1 MHNSESI
8 CSICGK
14 QSANAKS
21 FLQHLSSKRHKD
33 AAAAGLSNSNNR
45 IVTPLKRLHSENIS
59 QFETTQHRQQQNIG
73 NSLVGVSLDSMP
85 LRLADSRASIMEEQ
99 MTDHETD
106 NFIAESD
113 PDAFNTIVNESIPTL
128 LANEDSLLSES
139 VGLRTGQIP
148 LIQHS
153 TLHGSNFSLLNQTI
167 EPSVFDATAN
177 LKYPPYHPFDNQPS
191 QDFMLHLVS
200 KFPSVSNPVWN
211 AVLSFIQKNAMELK
225 LPTSVE
231 SGMNLL
237 NSDDRY
243 IGAGK
248 YQKQSVGNSPDGG
261 KEIFFHYRNIL
272 DCGMELLQKYYPDM
286 AFTSDSAIVGNEK
299 MYGEYNTGNWWEA
312 QVRSLPPGAKLLAF
326 EVYSDATELDG
337 GHKTSGHPIY
347 MSLCNIPRQQRNKP
361 ESKVA
366 VGFLPKWYSTSS
378 SAEKD
383 TESFK
388 KKKRDIFHKCYEIL
402 LAPIKKYQEKGFR
415 MYLDV
420 ELLHFVPRL
429 CCCPAD
435 QQEHTASALLYGPA
449 GNMPCIECLI
459 IWGYLHFAEFP
470 PLLGPHDLGYGI
482 EDENHEDNYNLM
494 LDYDFK
500 LRPRREDDMN
510 RILNSRNAE
519 KIKKYSLYS
528 GTKNA
533 FSGFLGS
540 PLYQLFPSDYM
551 LHDLAGLNKTI
562 FEYTIEMIELKGRYP
577 RKAALIK
584 RKLAERFRSMPVC
597 YNFRLPTNS
606 ITDST
611 NLTSKERDRI
621 SKVLLFPFVGLLT
634 DQDFIGLS
642 EVILP
647 FLKFQ
652 KVLNLDLISESDL
665 DQIQA
670 LTKQFCVNF
679 DKFYAPLRNQHQI
692 PKLHGIVHHL
702 CDAIRNRG
710 HPKNWGCSMYE
721 HNHRF
726 IKEDYKRRAN
736 KKAVVEGLTQS
747 TTRRTVL
754 ARLDDSVDDKES
766 EDLQAIPETRFCGYL
781 HLVQI
786 EEVRHNGIFSFTSE
800 SQEDLESEND
810 GHDNGHSSVF
820 DRFLKNIMEDLPK
833 ILDLFGA
840 IASNISMMP
849 DKDFKWLKVHS
860 SAVKAFESRRI
871 MANPNY
877 HGTSR
882 FTDVK
887 LESGEYARVQGLI
900 SLSLLKKREGG
911 VYLPRAWVQYFV
923 FVDNQSPTKYDCN
936 YVQLSNR
943 KDLIHLE
950 KIEEEVMMIPDF
962 DWNEKNSSTLRFFE
976 NTFYF

>member
-1 MHNSESI
+1 
-8 CSICGK
+8 
-14 QSANAKS
+14 
-21 FLQHLSSKRHKD
+21 
-33 AAAAGLSNSNNR
+33 
-45 IVTPLKRLHSENIS
+45 
-59 QFETTQHRQQQNIG
+59 
-73 NSLVGVSLDSMP
+73 
-85 LRLADSRASIMEEQ
+85 
-99 MTDHETD
+99 
-106 NFIAESD
+106 
-113 PDAFNTIVNESIPTL
+113 
-128 LANEDSLLSES
+128 
-139 VGLRTGQIP
+139 
-148 LIQHS
+148 
-153 TLHGSNFSLLNQTI
+153 
-167 EPSVFDATAN
+167 
-177 LKYPPYHPFDNQPS
+177 
-191 QDFMLHLVS
+191 
-200 KFPSVSNPVWN
+200 
-211 AVLSFIQKNAMELK
+211 MELK

-347 MSLCNIPRQQRNKP
+347 MSLCNIPRQQRNKL

-366 VGFLPKWYSTSS
+366 
-378 SAEKD
+378 
-383 TESFK
+383 
-388 KKKRDIFHKCYEIL
+388 KRDIFHKCYEIL

-420 ELLHFVPRL
+420 ALLHFVPCL

-528 GTKNA
+528 
-533 FSGFLGS
+533 
-540 PLYQLFPSDYM
+540 
-551 LHDLAGLNKTI
+551 
-562 FEYTIEMIELKGRYP
+562 EMIELKGRYP

-611 NLTSKERDRI
+611 NLTSKERDQI

-634 DQDFIGLS
+634 DFIGLS

-652 KVLNLDLISESDL
+652 KVLNSDLISESDL

-710 HPKNWGCSMYE
+710 HPKNLGCSM
-721 HNHRF
+721 NHRF

-860 SAVKAFESRRI
+860 SAVKAFES
-871 MANPNY
+871 
-877 HGTSR
+877 
-882 FTDVK
+882 
-887 LESGEYARVQGLI
+887 
-900 SLSLLKKREGG
+900 
-911 VYLPRAWVQYFV
+911 
-923 FVDNQSPTKYDCN
+923 
-936 YVQLSNR
+936 
-943 KDLIHLE
+943 
-950 KIEEEVMMIPDF
+950 
-962 DWNEKNSSTLRFFE
+962 
-976 NTFYF
+976 